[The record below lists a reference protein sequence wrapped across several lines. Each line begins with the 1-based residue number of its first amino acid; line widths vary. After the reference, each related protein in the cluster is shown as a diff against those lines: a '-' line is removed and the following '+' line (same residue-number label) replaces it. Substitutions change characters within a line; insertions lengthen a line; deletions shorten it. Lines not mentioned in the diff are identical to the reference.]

1 MVELADFFSVTGTI
15 ISFALSFTPTVP
27 FMKVF
32 KGEEKID
39 ILPEGLLLFLI
50 LTRLV
55 WGSVWILT
63 DRKIALLN
71 SVLGIAVCNV
81 FVILYFYLFFNRSCL
96 KAFLS
101 CILLHII
108 EVGIC
113 YGGVF
118 WGNHVVLSYTAMVF
132 NVCMFISPGQKII
145 RVIKEKNYKLIPIVS
160 TIVNIMC
167 SAAWLGYGI
176 CIELITQII
185 PNSLGLFFSIAN
197 TLAWTYF
204 YVTRDKEKEK
214 KEEEEKEKEKE
225 AEVELVEK

>member
-1 MVELADFFSVTGTI
+1 MVDIADCFSIVGTI
-15 ISFALSFTPTVP
+15 ISFCLSFTPTVP
-27 FMKVF
+27 FVKVF

-63 DRKIALLN
+63 GRKIALLN
-71 SVLGIAVCNV
+71 SVLGIAVCNI
-81 FVILYFYLFFNRSCL
+81 FVILYFYLYFKRSCV
-96 KAFLS
+96 KAFFS
-101 CILLHII
+101 GILLHII
-108 EVGIC
+108 EVAIC

-118 WGNHVVLSYTAMVF
+118 WGNHLILSYTAMVF

-145 RVIKEKNYKLIPIVS
+145 RVIREKNYKLIPIVS

-167 SAAWLGYGI
+167 SSAWLGYGI
-176 CIELITQII
+176 CINLITQII
-185 PNSLGLFFSIAN
+185 PNALGLFFSIAN

-204 YVTRDKEKEK
+204 YLTRDKEKE
-214 KEEEEKEKEKE
+214 EQEEKEKEKE

>member
-1 MVELADFFSVTGTI
+1 MVELADFFSTIGTI

-39 ILPEGLLLFLI
+39 ILPEGVLLFLI

-63 DRKIALLN
+63 NRKIALLN
-71 SVLGIAVCNV
+71 SVLGIAVCDV
-81 FVILYFYLFFNRSCL
+81 FVALYFYLFFNRSCL
-96 KAFLS
+96 KAFFS
-101 CILLHII
+101 SIVLLLIEFGII
-108 EVGIC
+108 

-132 NVCMFISPGQKII
+132 NVMMFVSPGQKII
-145 RVIKEKNYKLIPIVS
+145 RVIREKNYKLIPIVT
-160 TIVNIMC
+160 TIVNILC

-176 CIELITQII
+176 CINLITQII

-197 TLAWTYF
+197 TLAWLYF
-204 YVTRDKEKEK
+204 YSKRDKDKDD
-214 KEEEEKEKEKE
+214 EEEEKKDEE
-225 AEVELVEK
+225 AELVEK

>member
-1 MVELADFFSVTGTI
+1 MVELADFFSTIGTI

-39 ILPEGLLLFLI
+39 ILPEGVLLFLI

-71 SVLGIAVCNV
+71 SVLGIAVCDV
-81 FVILYFYLFFNRSCL
+81 FVALYFYLYFNRSCL
-96 KAFLS
+96 KAFFSSIVLLLIEFG
-101 CILLHII
+101 IL
-108 EVGIC
+108 

-118 WGNHVVLSYTAMVF
+118 WGNHVILSYTAMVF
-132 NVCMFISPGQKII
+132 NVMMFVSPGQKII
-145 RVIKEKNYKLIPIVS
+145 RVIREKNYKLIPIVT
-160 TIVNIMC
+160 TIVNILC

-176 CIELITQII
+176 CINLITQII

-197 TLAWTYF
+197 TLAWLYF
-204 YVTRDKEKEK
+204 YSKRDKDKDD
-214 KEEEEKEKEKE
+214 EEEEKKDDE
-225 AEVELVEK
+225 AELVEK